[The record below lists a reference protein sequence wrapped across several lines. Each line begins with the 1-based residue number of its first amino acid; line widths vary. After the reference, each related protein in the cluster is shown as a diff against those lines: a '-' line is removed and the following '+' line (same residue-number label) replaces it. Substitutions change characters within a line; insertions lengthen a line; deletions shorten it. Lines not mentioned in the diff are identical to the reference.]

1 MNWTAYFFRPN
12 FFCNH
17 IFGFKLLL
25 HIPLW
30 QIHGMSVLYFN
41 QHLGATD
48 SKRWSKYTFSMCFCF
63 KAEKRRKFVVK
74 FGQKCFFDFAL
85 EPWSSVFLGKNLW
98 PVLFCK
104 LKNTIFFAKMCVNFH
119 AFSFFF
125 RFLGWKTP
133 NAGQNIQHISIQ
145 KCC

>member
-48 SKRWSKYTFSMCFCF
+48 SKRWSKYTFSMCFCL
-63 KAEKRRKFVVK
+63 KAEKRRKFVAK
-74 FGQKCFFDFAL
+74 FGQKCFFLTLHWNPGQVFFWEKIFDQCSFANL
-85 EPWSSVFLGKNLW
+85 KTQYFLPKC
-98 PVLFCK
+98 VSIFMLFLSFSGFWDEK
-104 LKNTIFFAKMCVNFH
+104 LQMLVKIY
-119 AFSFFF
+119 
-125 RFLGWKTP
+125 
-133 NAGQNIQHISIQ
+133 NI
-145 KCC
+145 